1 MSLYPYHPN
10 LFVAYVIAAAAVA
23 HVAYEHDDDNYH
35 HPPEAI
41 VTVLSCCID
50 GVDNGQQAGVEQTGV
65 EQRPPD
71 LPVDQ
76 GGLSRNNLK
85 ARTKLAKNWT

>member
-1 MSLYPYHPN
+1 M
-10 LFVAYVIAAAAVA
+10 FVAYVNAAAAVV

-35 HPPEAI
+35 HHPEAL
-41 VTVLSCCID
+41 VTVLTCCID
-50 GVDNGQQAGVEQTGV
+50 GVIVLSRVEQTTGV
-65 EQRPPD
+65 EQLPPD